1 MNKIILMGRL
11 TRDPEVR
18 YTAGDAAKSIARFSL
33 AVDRKYKTDNGPTT
47 DFFNCI
53 AFEKT
58 ADFAEKYLR
67 QGTKVLITG
76 RISNDNYT
84 DRNGN
89 KVYYVQVIVEEL
101 EFAESKKNSSSTE
114 IEENQTDSDGF
125 LNIPDGI
132 EEELPFNE

>member
-1 MNKIILMGRL
+1 MNKIIFMGRL

-18 YTAGDAAKSIARFSL
+18 YTAGDAAKSVARFSL
-33 AVDRKYKTDNGPTT
+33 AVDRKYKTDNGPTA

-53 AFEKT
+53 AFGKT

-89 KVYYVQVIVEEL
+89 KVYYVQVVVEEL

-114 IEENQTDSDGF
+114 TEENQTGSDGF

-132 EEELPFNE
+132 DEEMPFNE

>member
-1 MNKIILMGRL
+1 MGRL

-33 AVDRKYKTDNGPTT
+33 AVDRKYKTDNGPTA
-47 DFFNCI
+47 DYFNCI
-53 AFEKT
+53 AFGKI

-89 KVYYVQVIVEEL
+89 KVYSVQVIVEEL

-114 IEENQTDSDGF
+114 TEENQTDSDGF

>member
-33 AVDRKYKTDNGPTT
+33 AVDRKFKTDNGPAA

-53 AFEKT
+53 AFGKT

-76 RISNDNYT
+76 RISNDNYK

-89 KVYYVQVIVEEL
+89 KVYSVQVIVEEL
-101 EFAESKKNSSSTE
+101 EFAESKRNSSSTE
-114 IEENQTDSDGF
+114 TEENQTDSDGF